1 MGDVAT
7 GRIRPATW
15 LAFRD
20 FLARFSGQPV
30 TVAVGA
36 MTG

>member
-7 GRIRPATW
+7 GRIRPATR

-20 FLARFSGQPV
+20 FLAR
-30 TVAVGA
+30 VAVGA